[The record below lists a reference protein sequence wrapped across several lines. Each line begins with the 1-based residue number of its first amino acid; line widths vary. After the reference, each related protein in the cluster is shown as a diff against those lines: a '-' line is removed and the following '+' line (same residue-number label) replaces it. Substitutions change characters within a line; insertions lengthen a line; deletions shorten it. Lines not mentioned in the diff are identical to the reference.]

1 MLPAILPLLLLADV
15 WGMHDGD
22 VGAGWMIVMMLGMVL
37 FWGLVVV
44 GVVWLLREGI
54 GRDRHGPDAD
64 PLAILDRRLAEG
76 HISAEEYEQRKKTL
90 GA

>member
-1 MLPAILPLLLLADV
+1 
-15 WGMHDGD
+15 
-22 VGAGWMIVMMLGMVL
+22 MIVMMLGMVL

-54 GRDRHGPDAD
+54 GHEGHGPGAD

-76 HISAEEYEQRKKTL
+76 HISVEEYEQRKKTL